1 MTYGKLHR
9 FLLRSV
15 ASRGVMTVA
24 ETELVLENYI
34 GNENEN
40 EQISVQ
46 TLVQDINDKIRPFQQ
61 NIKITNDESTDEE
74 VVIFLSLG
82 YDEATKAQNVFSA
95 TELEYFR
102 LLIERIMTTDA
113 RQLSG
118 IYAINIVGQMKS
130 SFTKT
135 DAQKLLDTWCRMRYL
150 DKDGDNYALGVRAI
164 HEFEGY
170 LRQNMPDTI
179 EECCLCKQIVF
190 RGFNCPACA
199 KAVHTRCLNQYLEK
213 IQTWPCCKADF
224 DPDQLQALQA
234 EAPINTNA
242 TTPNV
247 SARQTTH
254 AEPEEP
260 LDSTAE
266 EPKET
271 SPKDSRLTQ
280 SQLILQSPTPEEA
293 VAEPTVVLE
302 ETEEMDSMQEV
313 IPEVSQRITRKRKR
327 T

>member
-1 MTYGKLHR
+1 MTYGKVHR

-24 ETELVLENYI
+24 ETELVLANYA
-34 GNENEN
+34 GPDNEN

-46 TLVQDINDKIRPFQQ
+46 NLVQDINEKIRPFQQ
-61 NIKITNDESTDEE
+61 TIKITNDEFTDEE

-82 YDEATKAQNVFSA
+82 YDDATKAQNVFSA

-135 DAQKLLDTWCRMRYL
+135 DAQKLLNTWCQMRYL

-199 KAVHTRCLNQYLEK
+199 KAVHTRCLNKYLEK
-213 IQTWPCCKADF
+213 IQKWPCCKADF
-224 DPDQLQALQA
+224 DPDQLATLQA
-234 EAPINTNA
+234 EAANDSNA
-242 TTPNV
+242 TTANV
-247 SARQTTH
+247 SGQHKTTS
-254 AEPEEP
+254 EPEEP
-260 LDSTAE
+260 R
-266 EPKET
+266 ET

-280 SQLILQSPTPEEA
+280 SQLVLQSPSPEEA
-293 VAEPTVVLE
+293 VAEPTVLLE
-302 ETEEMDSMQEV
+302 ETEDMDSMQDV